1 MEHLRAATGRIRFQP
16 RRSRTRRRASRR
28 HQRHRRHTDL
38 RGAQLACQTGSK
50 RHRRHPKWAG
60 QVRRTADHE
69 HRQPRVPLLRRARD
83 PQAHRPRCRPSC
95 RHRLPGGQRDEI
107 LRFRLR
113 GHAAPVRQ
121 VPAREVPR
129 RSGRAQPPLRPRL
142 LVQPHRL
149 LGGLPGCD
157 RHHQRV
163 PRRRIR
169 QVPPRP
175 GARLP
180 AVAGRHR
187 ARIRA

>member
-1 MEHLRAATGRIRFQP
+1 MEHLRTATGRIRLHLRGPRARRSQP
-16 RRSRTRRRASRR
+16 R
-28 HQRHRRHTDL
+28 RHRRHRRHADL
-38 RGAQLACQTGSK
+38 RGAQLARQTRPERARG
-50 RHRRHPKWAG
+50 HPERPR
-60 QVRRTADHE
+60 QIRRTPDHG
-69 HRQPRVPLLRRARD
+69 HRQRHLPLLRRTRD
-83 PQAHRPRCRPSC
+83 PQAHLPRRRPSG

-121 VPAREVPR
+121 VPAGEVPR

-149 LGGLPGCD
+149 LGGLPGRD

-163 PRRRIR
+163 PGRRIR

-187 ARIRA
+187 TRIRA